1 MLETSSNHG
10 ILAVIVLY
18 KMRHA
23 DSASFQTLNAAIPR
37 LGEQHLP
44 VHILLYDN
52 SEKAEPPVDLP
63 ENVRYHAAERNDGI
77 AGAYNFAL
85 RHAVREGFTWML
97 TLDQDTQLP
106 PEFLV
111 NLQALSERLNPVHEV
126 GAIVPH
132 LAHAGRQL
140 SPVRI
145 RPWGVK
151 YLPPETAG
159 FLRGEIHAFNSGTLF
174 RVRALQQIGG
184 FDPCFWL
191 DYQDASIFRHLHQC
205 GRRIYIAENLQVEHN
220 LSLLS
225 AGDSMGVER
234 FRNFLLAESAYC
246 DLHRGRIARAFL
258 TLRLMGRFWRQ
269 LRNGADPTLRQLTRK
284 ALLRR
289 IFRTRRRRIQE
300 WRDEML
306 HRMRIAAPAMVNVE
320 PMQQRPA
327 ISVCMAAYNGERYIA
342 AQLQSILSQLDTHD
356 EVIVVDDASK
366 DETRNVVRSLD
377 DRRIRLIEHAS
388 NLGVL
393 RTFED
398 AIRAASG
405 RIIFLSDQDDLWA
418 PRKVAAILDGFR
430 SNPDV
435 SLIAS
440 DVALIDADDNLLA
453 ESYFRPRGGFRAG
466 LWANLIRNRFGGCT
480 MAFRSEVIGEILPL
494 PHRYDVLHDLW
505 IGVRCSLSGHKT
517 LFIPD
522 PLVYNRRHSST
533 ATGQKRLTLARR
545 IQIRIHM
552 LLALAEFWIGGL
564 VW

>member
-1 MLETSSNHG
+1 M
-10 ILAVIVLY
+10 
-18 KMRHA
+18 
-23 DSASFQTLNAAIPR
+23 
-37 LGEQHLP
+37 
-44 VHILLYDN
+44 
-52 SEKAEPPVDLP
+52 
-63 ENVRYHAAERNDGI
+63 
-77 AGAYNFAL
+77 
-85 RHAVREGFTWML
+85 
-97 TLDQDTQLP
+97 
-106 PEFLV
+106 
-111 NLQALSERLNPVHEV
+111 
-126 GAIVPH
+126 
-132 LAHAGRQL
+132 
-140 SPVRI
+140 
-145 RPWGVK
+145 
-151 YLPPETAG
+151 
-159 FLRGEIHAFNSGTLF
+159 RGEIHAFNSGTLF

-205 GRRIYIAENLQVEHN
+205 GRRVYIAENLQLEHN

-225 AGDSMGVER
+225 AGDRMGVER
-234 FRNFLLAESAYC
+234 FRNFLLAESAFC
-246 DLHRGRIARAFL
+246 DLYRGRIARAFL
-258 TLRLMGRFWRQ
+258 TFRLMCRFWRQ
-269 LRNGADPTLRQLTRK
+269 QSNGADPTLRPLTRE

-289 IFRTRRRRIQE
+289 IFRTRRQRIQQ
-300 WRDEML
+300 WRGE
-306 HRMRIAAPAMVNVE
+306 
-320 PMQQRPA
+320 MQQRMPDGA
-327 ISVCMAAYNGERYIA
+327 ENDVEIAEQRPSISVCMAAYNGERFIA

-377 DRRIRLIEHAS
+377 DRRIRLIEHAT

-418 PRKVAAILDGFR
+418 PRKVATILEGFR

-440 DVALIDADDNLLA
+440 DVALIDADDNLIA

-505 IGVRCSLSGHKT
+505 IGVRCSLSGRKT